1 MAFASM
7 RSVIAAAAM
16 LFVAA
21 CAPSSQFSGVDPE
34 LAKAEAERQT
44 RAAAEAYLR
53 AAGRLHDVAFRIAAH
68 NVELCGQVTGY
79 RYGFKLVTEH
89 AFERSAR
96 GAWRSVL
103 GVDDRLTV
111 LTVASGS
118 PADRVGLRPGDKVIR
133 VGDRNMGVGR
143 RAGVPAPA
151 SGAPV
156 EFLIERDGRQYTATI
171 TPAELCEYRDPVAVV
186 KNDVVNAY
194 AGGGK
199 MMITIGMLRFA
210 QQDEELALILGHE
223 LAHNTRGHMV
233 AKFVNTSIGRLLGVF
248 SSVASEPDIMSPA
261 MRLGARMGAS
271 VFTQEFEEEADYVGV
286 YHAARAGYDVS
297 AAASFWRR
305 MAVEYPQAINL
316 AGSTHPSTAKRL
328 LAVEMAV
335 GEVADKRLRNLPL
348 IPEER

>member
-1 MAFASM
+1 MAFASR

-21 CAPSSQFSGVDPE
+21 CAPSSQFPDVDPE
-34 LAKAEAERQT
+34 LATAEAERQA

-53 AAGRLHDVAFRIAAH
+53 VAGRLHDVAFRIAAH
-68 NVELCGQVTGY
+68 NVELCGEMTGY
-79 RYGFKLVTEH
+79 GYGFELVTEH
-89 AFERSAR
+89 ELGEPQRD
-96 GAWRSVL
+96 AWRSVL

-111 LTVASGS
+111 STVASGS

-133 VGDRNMGVGR
+133 VGDRDMGADP

-156 EFLIERDGRQYTATI
+156 EFLVERDGRQYTATV
-171 TPAELCEYRDPVAVV
+171 TPAELCDYPDPVAVMS
-186 KNDVVNAY
+186 NDVVNAY
-194 AGGGK
+194 AGGHR
-199 MMITIGMLRFA
+199 MITIGMLRFA
-210 QQDEELALILGHE
+210 QQDEELALILGRE
-223 LAHNTRGHMV
+223 LAHHTRGHMV
-233 AKFVNTSIGRLLGVF
+233 AKRVYASIWQLLGGF
-248 SSVASEPDIMSPA
+248 SSFVTGMNLTDPAISPT
-261 MRLGARMGAS
+261 GAA
-271 VFTQEFEEEADYVGV
+271 VFTQEFETEADYVGV

-305 MAVEYPQAINL
+305 MAVEYPQVISL
-316 AGSTHPSTAKRL
+316 AGSTHPSTAKRF